1 MTSEQLV
8 ESLRKI
14 DPQQEAEFDSL
25 AMAVRN
31 QSRELTRTLVRVW
44 SGSDPVMSRKAE
56 RLLAQSEEL
65 TLGPLSESRDS
76 VGAVERVWRLRSLI
90 EGELQL
96 RERLL
101 SRLDPLL
108 EDRSPVPMPAP
119 PGDAEEPV
127 LPRRVCDE
135 AYLLVRRMLNP
146 QEGPLTFQ
154 LNSRAFLGMS
164 DKDKNAEIEKARTSR
179 KWSQFIEPIDE

>member
-1 MTSEQLV
+1 
-8 ESLRKI
+8 
-14 DPQQEAEFDSL
+14 
-25 AMAVRN
+25 
-31 QSRELTRTLVRVW
+31 
-44 SGSDPVMSRKAE
+44 
-56 RLLAQSEEL
+56 
-65 TLGPLSESRDS
+65 
-76 VGAVERVWRLRSLI
+76 VWRLRSLV

-108 EDRSPVPMPAP
+108 EDRTAVPMPPP

-135 AYLLVRRMLNP
+135 AYLLVRHMLNP

-154 LNSRAFLGMS
+154 LNSREFLGMS
-164 DKDKNAEIEKARTSR
+164 DKEKNAEIEKARKTR
-179 KWSQFIEPIDE
+179 TWTQFVEPILE